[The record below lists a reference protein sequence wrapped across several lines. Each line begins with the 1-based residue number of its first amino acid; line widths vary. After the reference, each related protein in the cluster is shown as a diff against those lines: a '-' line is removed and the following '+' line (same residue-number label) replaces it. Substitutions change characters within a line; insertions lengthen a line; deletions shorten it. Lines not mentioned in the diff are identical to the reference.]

1 MQPWKIEREESEG
14 IPPVVPYL
22 NYYIAIIII
31 ITLVMW
37 KKAQSPE
44 SDRTWP
50 ADRSNDTH
58 FYFESFFL
66 LRF

>member
-37 KKAQSPE
+37 KKGAE
-44 SDRTWP
+44 SGVGPDV
-50 ADRSNDTH
+50 A
-58 FYFESFFL
+58 
-66 LRF
+66 